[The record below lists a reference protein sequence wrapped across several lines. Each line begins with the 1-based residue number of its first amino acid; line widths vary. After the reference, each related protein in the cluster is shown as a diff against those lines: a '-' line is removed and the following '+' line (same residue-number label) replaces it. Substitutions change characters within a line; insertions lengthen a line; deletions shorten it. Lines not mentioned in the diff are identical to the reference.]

1 MGKLREVSPERE
13 SSPETIAETAIQGR
27 RVRVMRSN
35 GEVYFLFDRDFSES
49 DEDEILAAFGS
60 QDRDLVFGLLEQLAR
75 VTLDRQFPDVRAFTL
90 APSQLSG
97 ISPRD
102 STEATIGAQM
112 AVIHTAVMMSA
123 ARLAQAENSI
133 EMESAD
139 RTLNR
144 LSRTHTLLVETLGRH
159 RNGQEQKVSIQNVS
173 VSEGGQAIVG
183 QINQRDKK

>member
-1 MGKLREVSPERE
+1 MGKLREVFPERE

-49 DEDEILAAFGS
+49 DEDEILAAC
-60 QDRDLVFGLLEQLAR
+60 
-75 VTLDRQFPDVRAFTL
+75 
-90 APSQLSG
+90 G